1 MRIPSML
8 FAVITLAAVVSV
20 QSAPGPAK
28 RRDPSSITTP
38 EPRAGA
44 GTGHDVTSCGNE
56 ADLPTAMVR
65 PEPEIEPADQK
76 PENIRGILD
85 LPEDHLQLQAI
96 EERSLQ
102 EWMPWYARALGQE
115 STMLTTRGQHRGVHA
130 VDDDI
135 PERIRKRRRR
145 GLALQALGRHVESP
159 HNRAILLRHGFLA
172 LLLRLVSQE
181 TRQPG
186 SEASTLLAGELSGEE
201 HRDILYTL
209 VRLVQHG
216 DPSLPS
222 CPPHLVKPL
231 QDFLVAS
238 YHKDRDEDALEE
250 REAQQQRQLHR
261 GPSQGRPQAVG
272 GSSQKPEDEER
283 TRATAM
289 RMRRDIRRAAQLM
302 EETAADRVRSS
313 GDMCVPAVPQLEL
326 CAEAAKLCSGRTQT

>member
-1 MRIPSML
+1 
-8 FAVITLAAVVSV
+8 
-20 QSAPGPAK
+20 
-28 RRDPSSITTP
+28 
-38 EPRAGA
+38 
-44 GTGHDVTSCGNE
+44 
-56 ADLPTAMVR
+56 MVP
-65 PEPEIEPADQK
+65 PEPEIEPADQRL
-76 PENIRGILD
+76 ENIRGILD

-115 STMLTTRGQHRGVHA
+115 STMLTTRGQHGGVHE

-135 PERIRKRRRR
+135 LERIRKRRRR

-181 TRQPG
+181 TRQPR

-250 REAQQQRQLHR
+250 REAKQQRQLQT
-261 GPSQGRPQAVG
+261 GPSQSRPQAVV
-272 GSSQKPEDEER
+272 GSESKMVEENEEQ
-283 TRATAM
+283 TPATAI

-302 EETAADRVRSS
+302 EESAADRVRGS
-313 GDMCVPAVPQLEL
+313 GDMCVPAVP
-326 CAEAAKLCSGRTQT
+326 